1 MHRNPTLIVA
11 TTITSPPRL
20 FPLIPS
26 TFHHMATASPLLP
39 LTFLPS
45 KISASTSTPL
55 RTSLPSIDHKLVI
68 SGGRPISGHVSISG
82 SKNSALAVLAG
93 TLCCSSGP
101 VALRGVPD
109 LLDTRTMAD
118 VLRSIGARVES
129 EDRDVLVVDASDV
142 GVTEPCSEKIGRIR
156 AGFFVL
162 GPLVARFGKAE
173 VAMPGGC
180 RIGLRPVDLY
190 IKGLEALGAVAE
202 EEKVCVYGANG
213 KGLVGGSFHLAYP
226 SVGATETFVMAASMA
241 DGVSVLTNAAM
252 EPEVADLTKFLIA
265 CGACIEGAGTSTL
278 VITGRKKLYGAEFTI
293 FPDRIEAGTFMAAAA
308 ITRSCISL
316 SPVIPP
322 HVAQMTEKL
331 TEAGCK
337 ITQIGPSALEVSAV
351 PEVTGGDLQ
360 AFNIKTLPY
369 PGFPTDLQA
378 QCMALLTTC
387 VGSSIIEESVFE
399 NRMHHVEELKKLGAD
414 IKVGGN
420 TAFIGGTK
428 PGRIAL
434 TGGRVRAADLRGGAA
449 LVLAGMAASGITEV
463 ENIAQI
469 DRGYERFEEKLLLLG
484 ADVKRESNLHPV
496 LLA

>member
-1 MHRNPTLIVA
+1 MA
-11 TTITSPPRL
+11 TTS
-20 FPLIPS
+20 S
-26 TFHHMATASPLLP
+26 LLP
-39 LTFLPS
+39 LIRLQS
-45 KISASTSTPL
+45 KIYPSTSPSH
-55 RTSLPSIDHKLVI
+55 RASLPSIEHKLVI
-68 SGGRPISGHVSISG
+68 SGGRSISGHVAISG

-93 TLCCSSGP
+93 TLCCSSGT
-101 VALRGVPD
+101 VALRGVPE
-109 LLDTRTMAD
+109 LLDTRTMAE
-118 VLRSIGARVES
+118 VLRSVGARVEA
-129 EDRDVLVVDASDV
+129 EDGGVLVVDASNV
-142 GVTEPCSEKIGRIR
+142 WVTEPCSEKIGRIR

-202 EEKVCVYGANG
+202 LREEKVCVYGANG
-213 KGLVGGSFHLAYP
+213 KGLVGGSFHLTYP
-226 SVGATETFVMAASMA
+226 SVGATETFMMAASMA

-252 EPEVADLTKFLIA
+252 EPEVADLAKFLNA

-293 FPDRIEAGTFMAAAA
+293 LPDRIEAGTFMAAAA

-316 SPVIPP
+316 SPVIPS
-322 HVAQMTEKL
+322 HLTQMTEKL

-337 ITQIGPSALEVSAV
+337 VTQIGSSALEVSAV
-351 PEVTGGDLQ
+351 PEVTGGKLQ

-399 NRMHHVEELKKLGAD
+399 NRMHHVKELKKLGAE
-414 IKVGGN
+414 IKLSGN
-420 TAFIGGTK
+420 SAFIGGTK
-428 PGRIAL
+428 PERIAL
-434 TGGRVRAADLRGGAA
+434 SGGRVRAADLRGGAA

-469 DRGYERFEEKLLLLG
+469 DRGYERFEEKLLSLG
-484 ADVKRESNLHPV
+484 ADIRRESEAAV
-496 LLA
+496 